1 MKFVQKEFTA
11 TLEEKKSK
19 FLAFLVPYKDFDK
32 TMQRLRSEH
41 PKAVHFVYAY
51 RYLNEFEQI
60 VENSSDDGEPRGTSG
75 KPTLAVLSGAGIINI
90 IIIPKTEPDTFF
102 KLNMR

>member
-1 MKFVQKEFTA
+1 MKFVQKEFIA

-51 RYLNEFEQI
+51 RYLNEF
-60 VENSSDDGEPRGTSG
+60 
-75 KPTLAVLSGAGIINI
+75 
-90 IIIPKTEPDTFF
+90 
-102 KLNMR
+102 

>member
-51 RYLNEFEQI
+51 RYLNEFELVFTI
-60 VENSSDDGEPRGTSG
+60 LFIEFIIDIFSSFLNFIFLLILMKLYQKVPIYGT
-75 KPTLAVLSGAGIINI
+75 
-90 IIIPKTEPDTFF
+90 
-102 KLNMR
+102 

>member
-19 FLAFLVPYKDFDK
+19 FLAFLVTYKDFDK
-32 TMQRLRSEH
+32 TMQILRVEH

-51 RYLNEFEQI
+51 R
-60 VENSSDDGEPRGTSG
+60 
-75 KPTLAVLSGAGIINI
+75 
-90 IIIPKTEPDTFF
+90 
-102 KLNMR
+102 

>member
-1 MKFVQKEFTA
+1 MKFVQKEFTE

-32 TMQRLRSEH
+32 TMQRLRVEH

-75 KPTLAVLSGAGIINI
+75 KPTLAVLSGATCSSWFSIITTIFNNL
-90 IIIPKTEPDTFF
+90 F
-102 KLNMR
+102 KLI

>member
-32 TMQRLRSEH
+32 TMQRLRMSIQRL
-41 PKAVHFVYAY
+41 FILYM
-51 RYLNEFEQI
+51 LI
-60 VENSSDDGEPRGTSG
+60 D
-75 KPTLAVLSGAGIINI
+75 I
-90 IIIPKTEPDTFF
+90 
-102 KLNMR
+102 

>member
-19 FLAFLVPYKDFDK
+19 FIAFLVPYKDFDK
-32 TMQRLRSEH
+32 TMQILRVEH

-51 RYLNEFEQI
+51 RYLNEFELVFTI
-60 VENSSDDGEPRGTSG
+60 LFIEFIIDIFSS
-75 KPTLAVLSGAGIINI
+75 
-90 IIIPKTEPDTFF
+90 F
-102 KLNMR
+102 LNFIFLLILMNL

>member
-19 FLAFLVPYKDFDK
+19 FIAFLVPYKDFDK
-32 TMQRLRSEH
+32 TMQILRVEH

-51 RYLNEFEQI
+51 RYLNEFELVFTI
-60 VENSSDDGEPRGTSG
+60 LFIEFIIDIFSS
-75 KPTLAVLSGAGIINI
+75 
-90 IIIPKTEPDTFF
+90 F
-102 KLNMR
+102 LNFIFLLLLMNL

>member
-11 TLEEKKSK
+11 TLDEKKSK

-51 RYLNEFEQI
+51 RYLNEFELVFTI
-60 VENSSDDGEPRGTSG
+60 LFIEFIIDIFSSF
-75 KPTLAVLSGAGIINI
+75 LNFIFLLLLIN
-90 IIIPKTEPDTFF
+90 
-102 KLNMR
+102 L

>member
-32 TMQRLRSEH
+32 TMQRLRQEH

-51 RYLNEFEQI
+51 RYLNEFELVFTI
-60 VENSSDDGEPRGTSG
+60 LFIEF
-75 KPTLAVLSGAGIINI
+75 IIDI
-90 IIIPKTEPDTFF
+90 FSFF
-102 KLNMR
+102 LNFIFLLLLINL